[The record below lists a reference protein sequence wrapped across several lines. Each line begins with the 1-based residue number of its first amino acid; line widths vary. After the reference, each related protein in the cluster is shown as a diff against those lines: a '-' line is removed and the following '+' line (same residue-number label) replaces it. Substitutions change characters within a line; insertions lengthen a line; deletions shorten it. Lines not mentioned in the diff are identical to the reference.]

1 MSTNRIVV
9 FDDSSD
15 ALKRYADVF
24 AEADCDFFKFKS
36 PEISAEVRAALT
48 VLDPDL
54 IIVDL
59 VMGESRKDGY
69 RLIAQLR
76 EIPFKGR
83 VPPIVVCS
91 KLITSSSMGRAEKET
106 ALEEP
111 GVVAAFGKFPDLPVA
126 EKFLEHARKFSSG
139 PNMAKA
145 G

>member
-1 MSTNRIVV
+1 MPTTRIVV

-24 AEADCDFFKFKS
+24 AKVDCDFFKFKNPDIS
-36 PEISAEVRAALT
+36 DEIKAAL
-48 VLDPDL
+48 VIVDPDL

-76 EIPFKGR
+76 EISFKER
-83 VPPIVVCS
+83 IPPIVVCS
-91 KLITSSSMGRAEKET
+91 KLITNSPMGEAEKQN

-111 GVVAAFGKFPDLPVA
+111 GVVAVFGKFPDLPVA
-126 EKFLEHARKFSSG
+126 EKFLEHARKSN
-139 PNMAKA
+139 PDA